1 MIKSIMAGFM
11 IALAAAIYLTV
22 GGALGAFMF
31 SIGLLTILFF
41 QFDLF
46 TGKAGLL
53 AQKCIR
59 PKRLLM
65 IWVGNLIGCALC
77 SLLLLVTP
85 LGSSLAV
92 GASAITLTRISNLW
106 FENIILGVFCGILM
120 YIGVKQYPTAPYVT
134 ILSVASFIL
143 LGANHCVADMAY
155 MFLAADP
162 KILLPASAALLCT
175 TAGNIIGCNLIPYS
189 QQQSAS
195 SSSS

>member
-1 MIKSIMAGFM
+1 MIKSILAGFM
-11 IALAAAIYLTV
+11 IALAAAIYIIV
-22 GGALGAFMF
+22 GGPLGAFMF
-31 SIGLLTILFF
+31 SIGLLTILYF

-59 PKRLLM
+59 PQRLLI

-77 SLLLLVTP
+77 APLLLATP
-85 LGSSLAV
+85 LEAPLAA
-92 GASAITLTRISNLW
+92 GAAAITAVRITNLW
-106 FENIILGVFCGILM
+106 FENILLGIFCGILM
-120 YIGVKQYPTAPYVT
+120 YIGVKANPTAPYIT

-175 TAGNIIGCNLIPYS
+175 TAGNVIGCNIIPYS

-195 SSSS
+195 SSS

>member
-11 IALAAAIYLTV
+11 IALAATIYLTV

-31 SIGLLTILFF
+31 AIGLLTILFF
-41 QFDLF
+41 QFNLF

-53 AQKCIR
+53 VQRQIKPLFLVI
-59 PKRLLM
+59 

-77 SLLLLVTP
+77 SLLLLATP

-155 MFLAADP
+155 MFLAADT

-175 TAGNIIGCNLIPYS
+175 TAGNVIGCNLIPLA
-189 QQQSAS
+189 QS
-195 SSSS
+195 SSL

>member
-11 IALAAAIYLTV
+11 IALAAAIFLTV
-22 GGALGAFMF
+22 DGALGAFMF
-31 SIGLLTILFF
+31 AIGLLTILFF

-53 AQKCIR
+53 TQKCIR
-59 PKRLLM
+59 PKRLLT
-65 IWVGNLIGCALC
+65 IWIGNLIGCAVC
-77 SLLLLVTP
+77 SLLLLATP

-143 LGANHCVADMAY
+143 LGVNHCVADMAY
-155 MFLAADP
+155 MFLAADT
-162 KILLPASAALLCT
+162 KILLPASAALLFT
-175 TAGNIIGCNLIPYS
+175 TAGNVIGCNLIPYS
-189 QQQSAS
+189 QKQSAS
-195 SSSS
+195 SSS

>member
-11 IALAAAIYLTV
+11 ITLAAAIYLTV

-41 QFDLF
+41 QFNLF

-53 AQKCIR
+53 VERQIKPLFLI
-59 PKRLLM
+59 M
-65 IWVGNLIGCALC
+65 IWVGNLIGCASC
-77 SLLLLVTP
+77 SLLLLATP

-120 YIGVKQYPTAPYVT
+120 YIGVK
-134 ILSVASFIL
+134 
-143 LGANHCVADMAY
+143 
-155 MFLAADP
+155 
-162 KILLPASAALLCT
+162 
-175 TAGNIIGCNLIPYS
+175 
-189 QQQSAS
+189 
-195 SSSS
+195 